1 MIRFA
6 APRVHP
12 NEGLI
17 VVGKRGRKKI
27 SRPAAVDAGPPTLQE
42 RLEASPN
49 GRAALSAVLLFVLAA
64 IIVSNLP
71 ASALRRSAHPIVQP
85 FLDATGLNQNWN
97 LFAPNPRRSTLRLEA
112 RIDYADGST
121 SVWRTPI
128 SDPFVGT
135 YRAFRWRKWAGY
147 VVSDSRPQLW
157 PMAALWLARTHTRDG
172 KVPVRISLYR
182 QWFYAPKPGSGDSL
196 QPPWREELVYT
207 TRYQV
212 TR

>member
-1 MIRFA
+1 MIA
-6 APRVHP
+6 
-12 NEGLI
+12 
-17 VVGKRGRKKI
+17 VGKRARKKHAC
-27 SRPAAVDAGPPTLQE
+27 PAAVESGPPTILQRIE
-42 RLEASPN
+42 ESSN
-49 GRAALSAVLLFVLAA
+49 GRVVISAVLIFVLVA
-64 IIVSNLP
+64 IIISNLP

-85 FLDATGLNQNWN
+85 LLDTTGLNQNWN

-135 YRAFRWRKWAGY
+135 YRAFRWRKWASY
-147 VVSDSRPQLW
+147 VVSNSRPQLW
-157 PMAALWLARTHTRDG
+157 PMAALWLARTHTRAG
-172 KVPVRISLYR
+172 KIPVRVSLY
-182 QWFYAPKPGSGDSL
+182 QQFFYAPKPGSGDSL
-196 QPPWREELVYT
+196 QPPWREELVYS